1 MVSIGHS
8 QNISKEDRIQISI
21 NKKGDTITTMSYSDS
36 KLLLEDLLKYKK
48 SKEMISLYEVREITY
63 NNIIDSQKEKLSF
76 LTIKTDN
83 LTTINSNLEIIL
95 TNRGR
100 EIELANKQIE
110 ELNREIRRQ
119 KTKKVIGFI
128 GAGVIVVATLLITN

>member
-8 QNISKEDRIQISI
+8 QNISKEDRIKISI

-83 LTTINSNLEIIL
+83 LTTINSNLETIL
-95 TNRGR
+95 SNRGR

-128 GAGVIVVATLLITN
+128 GAGVIVVATLLIAN